1 MMCRPTELIV
11 HIDRISQNFREVCR
25 IVGDPYLVVPVV
37 KSNAYGHGSVE
48 VSKELIKAGA
58 QHLAVSLTKEGLE
71 LRRAGIDI
79 PIVVLGGSFPG
90 EAREIVGRELTCVV
104 STYSMAEALEEA
116 AAAARSVAII
126 HIKVETGLGRLGVLP
141 EDVIPFVDSFNKK
154 PFIAVEGIC
163 STFSSVADKEL
174 SEKQLH
180 IFEEAADEAE
190 RVCQRPLLRHIA
202 HTGGLLCGLNRPRW
216 LVRPGIMLYGYTRGL
231 PYDRIDLNPCL
242 SWKTEVFKVQAYPVG
257 HPIGYGGRYKTKEG
271 SRIALL
277 PVGFSD
283 GLLRSYMG
291 KGEVLVFGQR
301 VPFAGRSSMDWTT
314 IDVGSIPEVQSGD
327 EVVLLGEQG
336 KESITADEMAD
347 RAGTNIDEILIS
359 IGKRVPRKYAG

>member
-1 MMCRPTELIV
+1 MCRPTELIV
-11 HIDRISQNFREVCR
+11 HIDRISENFREACR
-25 IVGDPYLVVPVV
+25 IVGDVSLVIPVV

-48 VSKELIKAGA
+48 VTKALIKAGA
-58 QHLAVSLTKEGLE
+58 RQFAVSLTEEGLE
-71 LRRAGIDI
+71 LRRAGIDL
-79 PIVVLGGSFPG
+79 PIIVLGGSFPG
-90 EAREIVGRELTCVV
+90 EAREIVEKELTCVV
-104 STYSMAEALEEA
+104 STYSMAEALQE

-126 HIKVETGLGRLGVLP
+126 HIKVETGLGRLGILP
-141 EDVIPFVDSFNKK
+141 EDIIPFVGSLNKK

-174 SEKQLH
+174 SEKQFR

-190 RVCQRPLLRHIA
+190 RVCQRPLVRHIA

-216 LVRPGIMLYGYTRGL
+216 FVRPGIMLYGYTRGL
-231 PYDRIDLNPCL
+231 PYDRIELKPCL
-242 SWKTEVFKVQAYPVG
+242 TWKTEVFKVQAYPVG
-257 HPIGYGGRYKTKEG
+257 HPIGYGGTYKTKEG

-283 GLLRSYMG
+283 GLLRPYMG
-291 KGEVLVFGQR
+291 KGEVLICGQR
-301 VPFAGRSSMDWTT
+301 VPFVGRSSMDWTT
-314 IDVGSIPEVQSGD
+314 VDVGSIPEVRSGD

-359 IGKRVPRKYAG
+359 IGKRVPRRHTG